1 MEVEKLMIS
10 VSSLSKNFGEVRAV
24 NNISFSIRKGEIT
37 GLLGPNGAG
46 KTTTLRMLTCYLKP
60 TSGTINVEDFNVNEN
75 PDEIRKMIGYLP
87 ESAPIYSEM
96 MVYDYLNYIRRI
108 RNIESTERIKEIAH
122 ICGLNEVM
130 HKNVAELSKGYKQRV
145 GLAHAMLSDPQ
156 ILILDE
162 PTSGLDP
169 NQIIEIRNLIKEIGK
184 EKTVILSTHI
194 LSEVEATCDRVIIID
209 KGEIVADNQTSELIS
224 SKGGENRISIKVG
237 KTDSSALSNAL
248 RNIKGVRSVSIEDDK
263 DLTSAILTSA
273 ADEEI
278 RPDIF
283 KTVGEKGWVLYEM
296 VKESRS
302 LENVFRE
309 LTRGEINE

>member
-1 MEVEKLMIS
+1 MIS
-10 VSSLSKNFGEVRAV
+10 VSDLSKNYGEVRAV

-60 TSGTINVEDFNVNEN
+60 TAGKICVGDYLVNEN
-75 PDEIRKMIGYLP
+75 PDEVRSIIGYLP
-87 ESAPIYSEM
+87 ESAPIYGDM
-96 MVYDYLNYIRRI
+96 IVYDYLSYIGKI
-108 RNIESTERIKEIAH
+108 RGIKGTGRIKEIADL
-122 ICGLNEVM
+122 CGLNEMM

-145 GLAHAMLSDPQ
+145 GLAHAMISDPQ

-169 NQIIEIRNLIKEIGK
+169 NQIIEIRKLIKEIGK

-194 LSEVEATCDRVIIID
+194 LSEVEATCDRVIIINN
-209 KGEIVADNQTSELIS
+209 GEIVADNRTSELKS
-224 SKGGENRISIKVG
+224 SGGTESRISIKVG
-237 KTDSSALSNAL
+237 NTDFDSLNSEL
-248 RNIKGVRSVSIEDDK
+248 RNIKGVTNVLKGNDSEF
-263 DLTSAILTSA
+263 TSAVVVAELN
-273 ADEEI
+273 DEV

-283 KTVGEKGWVLYEM
+283 NLLSSKGWVMYEM
-296 VKESRS
+296 VKETRT

-309 LTRGEINE
+309 LTRGEKNEC

>member
-1 MEVEKLMIS
+1 MIS
-10 VSSLSKNFGEVRAV
+10 VSNLSKNYGEVRAV
-24 NNISFSIRKGEIT
+24 NNISFSVKKGEIT

-60 TSGTINVEDFNVNEN
+60 TSGNISIEDYNAKEN
-75 PDEIRKMIGYLP
+75 PDEIRNIIGYLP
-87 ESAPIYSEM
+87 ESAPIYGDM
-96 MVYDYLNYIRRI
+96 IVYDYLNYIARI
-108 RNIESTERIKEIAH
+108 RNMESSGRLKEIAG
-122 ICGLNEVM
+122 ICGLSEMM
-130 HKNVAELSKGYKQRV
+130 HKNVSELSKGYKQRV

-169 NQIIEIRNLIKEIGK
+169 NQIIEIRKLIREIGK

-209 KGEIVADNQTSELIS
+209 KGEIVADNQTSELMS
-224 SKGGENRISIKVG
+224 SKGGENKIAIKVG
-237 KTDSSALSNAL
+237 MVNFTDLSSALKSIN
-248 RNIKGVRSVSIEDDK
+248 GVRNVIAQDDK
-263 DLTSAILTSA
+263 DLTSAIVTSSA
-273 ADEEI
+273 GEEI

-283 KTVGEKGWVLYEM
+283 KKVGEKGWVLYEM
-296 VKESRS
+296 MKESRS

-309 LTRGEINE
+309 LTRGESNE